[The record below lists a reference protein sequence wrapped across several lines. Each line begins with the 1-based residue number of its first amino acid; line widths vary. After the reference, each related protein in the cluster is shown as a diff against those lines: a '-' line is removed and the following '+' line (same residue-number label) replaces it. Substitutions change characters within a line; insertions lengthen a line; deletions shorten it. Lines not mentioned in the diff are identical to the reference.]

1 MAECPFCREIYSGM
15 PDRCPHCGEDLSAVN
30 AKKPQPV
37 RAVKSKVVAALLAF
51 FLGETGAHSFYLGY
65 KKRGVIQAGG
75 LAALIAGYACSAAAV
90 LNDSMA
96 IYVVSLGFLLCGAA
110 VCIWAF
116 VDFIRIVSGSLELAD
131 GTIYTEDWSAY
142 VRAMQAAEAAVTP
155 KDSAKRL
162 ETLARL
168 RQQGVLTEEEFE
180 QKKAGLLK
188 KL

>member
-1 MAECPFCREIYSGM
+1 M

-96 IYVVSLGFLLCGAA
+96 IYVVSLGFLLCGA
-110 VCIWAF
+110 F
-116 VDFIRIVSGSLELAD
+116 VDFIRIVSGSLEPAD

-168 RQQGVLTEEEFE
+168 RQQGVLTEEDFE

-188 KL
+188 QL

>member
-116 VDFIRIVSGSLELAD
+116 VDFIRIVSGSLEPAD

-142 VRAMQAAEAAVTP
+142 VRAMQAAEAATFGP
-155 KDSAKRL
+155 
-162 ETLARL
+162 T
-168 RQQGVLTEEEFE
+168 
-180 QKKAGLLK
+180 
-188 KL
+188 

>member
-1 MAECPFCREIYSGM
+1 M
-15 PDRCPHCGEDLSAVN
+15 
-30 AKKPQPV
+30 
-37 RAVKSKVVAALLAF
+37 
-51 FLGETGAHSFYLGY
+51 
-65 KKRGVIQAGG
+65 
-75 LAALIAGYACSAAAV
+75 
-90 LNDSMA
+90 
-96 IYVVSLGFLLCGAA
+96 
-110 VCIWAF
+110 
-116 VDFIRIVSGSLELAD
+116 DFIRIVSGSLEPAD

>member
-96 IYVVSLGFLLCGAA
+96 IYVVSLGFLLCGAVIDLPSIPVNA
-110 VCIWAF
+110 PDLTQIG
-116 VDFIRIVSGSLELAD
+116 RGEGYS
-131 GTIYTEDWSAY
+131 
-142 VRAMQAAEAAVTP
+142 VTFYGRCNACL
-155 KDSAKRL
+155 AKR
-162 ETLARL
+162 ESC
-168 RQQGVLTEEEFE
+168 
-180 QKKAGLLK
+180 
-188 KL
+188 

>member
-1 MAECPFCREIYSGM
+1 MAECPFCKEIYSGM
-15 PDRCPHCGEDLSAVN
+15 PDKCPYCGEDLSAVN
-30 AKKPQPV
+30 AERPQPV

-65 KKRGVIQAGG
+65 KKQGAIQATG
-75 LAALIAGYACSAAAV
+75 LAALIIGYGCSAAAV

-96 IYVVSLGFLLCGAA
+96 AFVVSVVFLLYGAA

-116 VDFIRIVSGSLELAD
+116 VDFIRIISGYLKPAD

-142 VRAMQAAEAAVTP
+142 VRAMQAAEAAATP

-168 RQQGVLTEEEFE
+168 RQQGILTEAEFE
-180 QKKAGLLK
+180 QKKAELLK

>member
-1 MAECPFCREIYSGM
+1 MAECPFCKEIYSGT
-15 PDRCPHCGEDLSAVN
+15 PDKCPYCGEDLSAVN
-30 AKKPQPV
+30 AERPQPV

-51 FLGETGAHSFYLGY
+51 FLGEMGAHNFYLGY
-65 KKRGVIQAGG
+65 KKQGVIQATG
-75 LAALIAGYACSAAAV
+75 LAALIIGYGCSAAAV
-90 LNDSMA
+90 LNESMA
-96 IYVVSLGFLLCGAA
+96 AFVVSVVFLLYGAA

-116 VDFIRIVSGSLELAD
+116 VDFIRIVAGYLEPAD

-142 VRAMQAAEAAVTP
+142 VRAMQAAAVTP

-168 RQQGVLTEEEFE
+168 RQQGILTEAEFE
-180 QKKAGLLK
+180 QKKAELLK